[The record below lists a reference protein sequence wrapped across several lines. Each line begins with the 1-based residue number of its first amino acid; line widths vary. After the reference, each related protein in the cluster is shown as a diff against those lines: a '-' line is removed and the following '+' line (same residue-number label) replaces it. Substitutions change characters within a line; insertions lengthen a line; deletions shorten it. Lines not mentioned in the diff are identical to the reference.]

1 LNRVVKGNR
10 RRSGIIAESNDNDL
24 LILASASTARAA
36 LLRGAGLVF
45 ETRPSDVDESE
56 LKVEMKARGAEAT
69 AGALAELKARHIAK
83 QAPGALVIGA
93 DQMLDYHGDWLDKAR
108 DWDDAGAQLR
118 LLRGRNHRLATA
130 VCVVQDDTCLWAFTG
145 APRLKMR
152 AFSDGF
158 IDSYLEHAGDE
169 AFGCVGAYRLEGLGA
184 QLFEEIEGDYFT
196 ILGLPLLPLLEF
208 LRTRGI
214 VAS

>member
-1 LNRVVKGNR
+1 LIRVVKGNR
-10 RRSGIIAESNDNDL
+10 RRSEIIAENSAEL

-36 LLRGAGLVF
+36 LLQGAGLAF
-45 ETRPSDVDESE
+45 ETQPSDVDENE
-56 LKVEMKARGAEAT
+56 LKARMKAEGAEAT
-69 AGALAELKARHIAK
+69 TSALAELKARHVAK

-93 DQMLDYHGDWLDKAR
+93 DQLLDCHGEWLDKAR
-108 DWDDAGAQLR
+108 DRADAGDQLR
-118 LLRGRNHRLATA
+118 LLRGRDHRLATS
-130 VCVVQDDTCLWAFTG
+130 VCVVQDEACLWRFTA

-152 AFSDGF
+152 DFSDRF
-158 IDSYLEHAGDE
+158 IESYLERAGD
-169 AFGCVGAYRLEGLGA
+169 AALGCVGAYRLEGLGA
-184 QLFEEIEGDYFT
+184 QLFADIEGDYFT